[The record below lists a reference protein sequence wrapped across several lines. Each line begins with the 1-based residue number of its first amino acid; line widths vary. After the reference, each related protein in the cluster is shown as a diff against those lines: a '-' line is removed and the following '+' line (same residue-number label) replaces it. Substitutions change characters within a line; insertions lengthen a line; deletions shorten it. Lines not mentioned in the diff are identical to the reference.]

1 MFSTLRQ
8 NSPIYILDK
17 KDSPVLKK
25 GVIEAVSPQRSRT
38 GSFYGQPLDMVVD
51 ITVNIDGNS
60 QEFKNIPASLNIAN
74 DGNIVL
80 SESKE
85 AMSTEVD
92 SMLSISKQI
101 LESVD
106 YHKQVIEKCEQI
118 LKDLNPQFA
127 KDKLQEEKIN
137 SLETRMGGVEDS
149 LGDIKTMLSKVLNSK
164 S

>member
-17 KDSPVLKK
+17 KGSPVLKK
-25 GVIEAVSPQRSRT
+25 GIIETVSPQRSRT
-38 GSFYGQPLDMVVD
+38 GSFYGQPMDMIVD
-51 ITVNIDGNS
+51 IRVNIDGTS
-60 QEFKNIPASLNIAN
+60 QEFKNIPASLSIAN
-74 DGNIVL
+74 DGNIVI
-80 SESKE
+80 SETKE

-101 LESVD
+101 LESID
-106 YHKQVIEKCEQI
+106 YHKDVIEKCEQI

-137 SLETRMGGVEDS
+137 SLESRIGGVENT
-149 LGDIKTMLSKVLNSK
+149 LGDIKDMLSKVLNK
-164 S
+164 

>member
-8 NSPIYILDK
+8 NSSLYVLDK

-25 GVIEAVSPQRSRT
+25 GIVESVSPQRSRV

-51 ITVNIDGNS
+51 ITINIDGTS
-60 QEFKNIPASLNIAN
+60 QEFKNIPANLSIAN

-80 SESKE
+80 SETKE

-101 LESVD
+101 VESVE
-106 YHKQVIEKCEQI
+106 YHKTVIEKCEQI

-127 KDKLQEEKIN
+127 KDKMQEEKIN
-137 SLETRMGGVEDS
+137 SLETRIGGVENS
-149 LGDIKTMLSKVLNSK
+149 LDDIKAMLSKVLNK
-164 S
+164 

>member
-8 NSPIYILDK
+8 NSPIYVLDK
-17 KDSPVLKK
+17 KYSPVLKK
-25 GVIEAVSPQRSRT
+25 GIIETVSPQRSRT
-38 GSFYGQPLDMVVD
+38 GSFYGQPMDMIVD
-51 ITVNIDGNS
+51 IRVNIDGTS
-60 QEFKNIPASLNIAN
+60 QEFKNIPASLSIAN
-74 DGNIVL
+74 DGNIVI
-80 SESKE
+80 SETKE

-106 YHKQVIEKCEQI
+106 YHKDVIEKCEQI

-137 SLETRMGGVEDS
+137 SLESRIGGVENT
-149 LGDIKTMLSKVLNSK
+149 LGDIKDMLSKVLDK
-164 S
+164 

>member
-17 KDSPVLKK
+17 KGSPVLKK
-25 GVIEAVSPQRSRT
+25 GIIESVSPQRSKS

-51 ITVNIDGNS
+51 IVVNVDS
-60 QEFKNIPASLNIAN
+60 TKEEFKNIPASLSIAN
-74 DGNIVL
+74 DGNLVI

-106 YHKQVIEKCEQI
+106 YHQEVIEKCEQI

-137 SLETRMGGVEDS
+137 SLEERIGGVENT
-149 LGDIKTMLSKVLNSK
+149 LVDIKDMLSKALNNK
-164 S
+164 

>member
-8 NSPIYILDK
+8 NSPIYVLDK

-25 GVIEAVSPQRSRT
+25 GIIETVSPQRSRT
-38 GSFYGQPLDMVVD
+38 GSFYGQPMYMIVD
-51 ITVNIDGNS
+51 IRVNIDGTS
-60 QEFKNIPASLNIAN
+60 QEFKNIPASLSIAN
-74 DGNIVL
+74 DGNIVI
-80 SESKE
+80 SETKE

-106 YHKQVIEKCEQI
+106 YHKDVIEKCEQI

-137 SLETRMGGVEDS
+137 SLESRIGGVENT
-149 LGDIKTMLSKVLNSK
+149 LGDIKDMLSKVLNK
-164 S
+164 

>member
-8 NSPIYILDK
+8 NSPIYVLDK

-25 GVIEAVSPQRSRT
+25 GIIETVSPQRSRT
-38 GSFYGQPLDMVVD
+38 GSFYGQPMDMIVD
-51 ITVNIDGNS
+51 IRVNIDGTS
-60 QEFKNIPASLNIAN
+60 QEFKNIPASLSIAN
-74 DGNIVL
+74 DGNIVI
-80 SESKE
+80 SETKE

-106 YHKQVIEKCEQI
+106 YHKDVIEKCEQI

-137 SLETRMGGVEDS
+137 SLESRICGVENTLS
-149 LGDIKTMLSKVLNSK
+149 DIKDMLSKVLNK
-164 S
+164 

>member
-8 NSPIYILDK
+8 NSPIYVLDK

-25 GVIEAVSPQRSRT
+25 GIIETVSPQRSRT

-51 ITVNIDGNS
+51 ITVNVDGTKE
-60 QEFKNIPASLNIAN
+60 EFKNIPASLNIAN
-74 DGNIVL
+74 DGNLVI

-106 YHKQVIEKCEQI
+106 YHQEVIKKCEQI

-137 SLETRMGGVEDS
+137 SLEERMGGVEDT
-149 LGDIKTMLSKVLNSK
+149 LGDIKDMLSKALNK
-164 S
+164 

>member
-25 GVIEAVSPQRSRT
+25 GIIETVSPQRSRT
-38 GSFYGQPLDMVVD
+38 GSFYGQPMDMIVD
-51 ITVNIDGNS
+51 IRVNIDGTS
-60 QEFKNIPASLNIAN
+60 QEFKNIPANLSIAN
-74 DGNIVL
+74 DGNIVI
-80 SESKE
+80 SETKE

-106 YHKQVIEKCEQI
+106 YHKDVIEKCEQI

-137 SLETRMGGVEDS
+137 SLESRIGGVENT
-149 LGDIKTMLSKVLNSK
+149 LGDIKDMLSKVLNK
-164 S
+164 

>member
-17 KDSPVLKK
+17 KGSPVLKK
-25 GVIEAVSPQRSRT
+25 GIIETVSPQRSRT
-38 GSFYGQPLDMVVD
+38 GSFYGQPMDMIVD
-51 ITVNIDGNS
+51 IRVNIDGTS
-60 QEFKNIPASLNIAN
+60 QEFKNIPASLSIAN
-74 DGNIVL
+74 DGNIVI
-80 SESKE
+80 SETKE

-106 YHKQVIEKCEQI
+106 YHKDVIEKCEQI

-137 SLETRMGGVEDS
+137 SLESRIGGVENT
-149 LGDIKTMLSKVLNSK
+149 LGDIKDMLSKVLNK
-164 S
+164 

>member
-8 NSPIYILDK
+8 NSPIYVLDK

-25 GVIEAVSPQRSRT
+25 GIIESVGPQRSRT
-38 GSFYGQPLDMVVD
+38 GSFYGQPMDMIVD
-51 ITVNIDGNS
+51 IRVNIDGTS
-60 QEFKNIPASLNIAN
+60 QEFKNIPANLSIAN
-74 DGNIVL
+74 DGNIVI
-80 SESKE
+80 SETKE

-106 YHKQVIEKCEQI
+106 YHKDVIEKCEQI

-137 SLETRMGGVEDS
+137 SLESRIGGVENT
-149 LGDIKTMLSKVLNSK
+149 LGDIKDMLSKVLDK
-164 S
+164 

>member
-17 KDSPVLKK
+17 KCSPVLKK
-25 GVIEAVSPQRSRT
+25 GIIESVSPQRSRT
-38 GSFYGQPLDMVVD
+38 GSFYGQPMDMIVD
-51 ITVNIDGNS
+51 IRVNIDGTS
-60 QEFKNIPASLNIAN
+60 QEFKNIPASLSIAN
-74 DGNIVL
+74 DGNIVI
-80 SESKE
+80 SETKE

-106 YHKQVIEKCEQI
+106 YHKDVIEKCEQI

-137 SLETRMGGVEDS
+137 SLESRIGGVENTLS
-149 LGDIKTMLSKVLNSK
+149 DIKDMLSKVLNK
-164 S
+164 

>member
-17 KDSPVLKK
+17 KGSPVLKK
-25 GVIEAVSPQRSRT
+25 GVIESVSPQRSRT
-38 GSFYGQPLDMVVD
+38 GSFYGQPMDMVLD
-51 ITVNIDGNS
+51 ITVSVDGS
-60 QEFKNIPASLNIAN
+60 KEEFKNIPASLSIAN
-74 DGNIVL
+74 DGNLVI

-106 YHKQVIEKCEQI
+106 YHQEVIEKCEQI

-137 SLETRMGGVEDS
+137 SLEERIGGVENT
-149 LGDIKTMLSKVLNSK
+149 LGDIKDMLSKALNSK
-164 S
+164 

>member
-8 NSPIYILDK
+8 NSPIYVLDK

-25 GVIEAVSPQRSRT
+25 GIIETVSPQRSRT
-38 GSFYGQPLDMVVD
+38 GSFYGQPMDMIVD
-51 ITVNIDGNS
+51 IRVNIDGTS
-60 QEFKNIPASLNIAN
+60 QEFKNIPASLSIAN
-74 DGNIVL
+74 DGNIVI
-80 SESKE
+80 SETKE

-106 YHKQVIEKCEQI
+106 YHKGVIEKCEQI

-137 SLETRMGGVEDS
+137 SLESRIGGVENTLD
-149 LGDIKTMLSKVLNSK
+149 DIKDMLSKVLNK
-164 S
+164 

>member
-17 KDSPVLKK
+17 KGSPVLKK
-25 GVIEAVSPQRSRT
+25 GVIESVSQQRSRT
-38 GSFYGQPLDMVVD
+38 GTFYGQPLDMVVD
-51 ITVNIDGNS
+51 IVVNVDGS
-60 QEFKNIPASLNIAN
+60 KEEFKNIPANLNIAN
-74 DGNIVL
+74 DGNLVI

-106 YHKQVIEKCEQI
+106 YHKEVIDKCEYI

-137 SLETRMGGVEDS
+137 SLEERIGGVENT
-149 LGDIKTMLSKVLNSK
+149 LGDIKNMLSKALNK
-164 S
+164 

>member
-8 NSPIYILDK
+8 NSPIYVLDK

-25 GVIEAVSPQRSRT
+25 GIIETVSPQRSRT
-38 GSFYGQPLDMVVD
+38 GSFYGQPMDMIVD
-51 ITVNIDGNS
+51 IRVNIDGTS
-60 QEFKNIPASLNIAN
+60 QEFKNIPASLSIAN
-74 DGNIVL
+74 DGNIVI
-80 SESKE
+80 SETKE

-106 YHKQVIEKCEQI
+106 YHKGVIEKCEQI

-137 SLETRMGGVEDS
+137 SLESRIGGVENTLS
-149 LGDIKTMLSKVLNSK
+149 DIKDMLSKVLNK
-164 S
+164 

>member
-17 KDSPVLKK
+17 KGSPVLKK
-25 GVIEAVSPQRSRT
+25 GIIESVSPQRSKS

-51 ITVNIDGNS
+51 IVVNVDS
-60 QEFKNIPASLNIAN
+60 TKEEFKNIPASFSIAN
-74 DGNIVL
+74 DGNLVI

-106 YHKQVIEKCEQI
+106 YHQEVIEKCEQI

-137 SLETRMGGVEDS
+137 NLEERMGGVENT
-149 LGDIKTMLSKVLNSK
+149 LGDIKDMLSKALNNK
-164 S
+164 

>member
-8 NSPIYILDK
+8 NSPLYVLDK

-25 GVIEAVSPQRSRT
+25 GIIETVSPQRSRT

-51 ITVNIDGNS
+51 ITVNIDGIS
-60 QEFKNIPASLNIAN
+60 QEFKNIPANLCIAN
-74 DGNIVL
+74 DGNIVI
-80 SESKE
+80 SETKE

-101 LESVD
+101 LESVN
-106 YHKQVIEKCEQI
+106 YHEQVIVSCEQI

-137 SLETRMGGVEDS
+137 SLETRMGGVES
-149 LGDIKTMLSKVLNSK
+149 NLSDIKDMLSKVLNK
-164 S
+164 